1 MASNVC
7 EAAGNC
13 FCASGKAQIST
24 AQIWLHCTLAWST
37 SSFLHNC
44 EPTASYVYCCNMHVH
59 IGEHANFRMKMFW
72 WGHGEIIG
80 AVQKWDIP
88 VFVKFL
94 WGNLALN
101 FSFLSSALHFPYF
114 TTCGQVEQR
123 WIWHVSSI
131 VFCGVDDSVQ
141 STRLIC
147 HPPSKQSATSADH
160 WFYTSTCTMVFSTE
174 KADQHLFITFFRSEV
189 LLLFGEV
196 WNWKIKIWDVCT
208 NLYCHEGFS
217 WVMKKETVTS
227 ENQK

>member
-1 MASNVC
+1 MCVRQ
-7 EAAGNC
+7 AGHC

-24 AQIWLHCTLAWST
+24 AQIWLRCTLARST

-72 WGHGEIIG
+72 WGHGKIIG

-88 VFVKFL
+88 LFVKFL
-94 WGNLALN
+94 WGNLAQLQL
-101 FSFLSSALHFPYF
+101 FVMSVI
-114 TTCGQVEQR
+114 TCGQVEQR

-141 STRLIC
+141 SMRLIL
-147 HPPSKQSATSADH
+147 SSSLKQSATSADH
-160 WFYTSTCTMVFSTE
+160 RFYTSMCTMVFSTE

-196 WNWKIKIWDVCT
+196 WNWKIKSGMCVLTCIAMKVFHCQRQ
-208 NLYCHEGFS
+208 
-217 WVMKKETVTS
+217 WVMKKSAAS
-227 ENQK
+227 EHQR